1 MFNTIEKQEHL
12 PWVSKKKHSDMIRK
26 QLQILLMA
34 AVVSWG
40 TGLRAQTT
48 LLEEHFNYPANA
60 AIRDHGWY
68 AHSAATTN
76 PLTVT
81 APGLFWTLT
90 PYRGSGQGLSLAVN
104 NTGSDE
110 NKPFSSSVDSGT
122 VFTSFLFRAE
132 GVIDSSA
139 EGYFFHFLEYA
150 SPATPIYTAIAT
162 AHRARTYL
170 VRGDAPATYRI
181 GIAFNSASVPG
192 SQGVDLTAPIDTG
205 TTYLAVLKYEII
217 SGADNDQVS
226 LYLFEDGDS
235 IRTEPATPTL
245 GPLTGTAR
253 DLAAVQGIAWRQ
265 YSAGQRIRVDG
276 IYSARSWELLS
287 NNPGTYIAPI
297 NPFNIKAYPNPAV
310 SGKFRI
316 EMPDDQAC
324 HIQILGI
331 NGQIQREWKAQSR
344 YQEVEQLN
352 PGLYTIRVISSNGQ
366 STHQKIWVR

>member
-1 MFNTIEKQEHL
+1 M
-12 PWVSKKKHSDMIRK
+12 MRK
-26 QLQILLMA
+26 ITDLLLIA
-34 AVVSWG
+34 AGVCWG
-40 TGLRAQTT
+40 AGASAQTS
-48 LLEEHFNYPANA
+48 LLEEHFNYPVNA
-60 AIRDHGWY
+60 AIRDYGWY
-68 AHSAATTN
+68 AHSAASTN
-76 PLTVT
+76 PLIVT
-81 APGLFWTLT
+81 APGLFWTQT

-110 NKPFSSSVDSGT
+110 NKPFSASIDTGT
-122 VFTSFLFRAE
+122 VYTSFLFRAE

-139 EGYFFHFLEYA
+139 EGYFFHYLEYA

-181 GIAFNSASVPG
+181 GLTFNSASVPG

-235 IRTEPATPTL
+235 IRTEPTTPTL

-265 YSAGQRIRVDG
+265 YSASQRIRVDG
-276 IYSARSWELLS
+276 IYSGRTWELLS
-287 NNPGTYIAPI
+287 NNPGTYIAPTEKY
-297 NPFNIKAYPNPAV
+297 NIKAYPNPAV

-324 HIQILGI
+324 HIQIFGV
-331 NGQIQREWKAQSR
+331 NGQIHREWKAQSR
-344 YQEVEQLN
+344 YQEVDQLG
-352 PGLYTIRVISSNGQ
+352 PGLYTIRVMSIKGQ
-366 STHQKIWVR
+366 STQQKIWVR